1 MSADIDWTGVKVG
14 FSTLALPNYMGCS
27 RRLALPAPSSA
38 ALTIS
43 FAASLA
49 ADASAPAPAL
59 RPLGTADTLGAAASP
74 LQQLW

>member
-1 MSADIDWTGVKVG
+1 MLDDIDLNGVELD
-14 FSTLALPNYMGCS
+14 FFILTLLYFMGCS

-59 RPLGTADTLGAAASP
+59 RPLDTAGALAAVSP